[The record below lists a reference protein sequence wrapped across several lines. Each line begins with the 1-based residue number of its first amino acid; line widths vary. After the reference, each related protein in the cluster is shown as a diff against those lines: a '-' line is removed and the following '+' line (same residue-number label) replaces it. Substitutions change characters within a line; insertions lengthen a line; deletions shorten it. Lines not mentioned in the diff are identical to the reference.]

1 MNEED
6 SSITSTPGLS
16 KIFQRL
22 EFIVPKSVPRVSFAI
37 LRAAQLSASAS
48 AAAASAHMPPKQ
60 KGKSGPKKKGA
71 KDGPV
76 KLDDKDLLRR
86 AEIDIACLQSLLEVK
101 SQEVCTF
108 GTSA

>member
-1 MNEED
+1 
-6 SSITSTPGLS
+6 
-16 KIFQRL
+16 
-22 EFIVPKSVPRVSFAI
+22 
-37 LRAAQLSASAS
+37 
-48 AAAASAHMPPKQ
+48 MPPKQ

-101 SQEVCTF
+101 SQEVLTARQHEQEWREKAATLQVSLENQRVDLLDI
-108 GTSA
+108 TSNMQRQYKEMQDQLLKRDTLSEDHCG

>member
-1 MNEED
+1 M
-6 SSITSTPGLS
+6 
-16 KIFQRL
+16 QH
-22 EFIVPKSVPRVSFAI
+22 
-37 LRAAQLSASAS
+37 SASAS

-108 GTSA
+108 GTSAQIAFRHLSSHMNSLARLPYSGFDCSAA